1 MLLILPLFFGMTL
14 YLLNEKDSILL
25 TSCFS
30 LYIIY
35 NKSIFL
41 SSEILI
47 IYLLLG
53 LVMIW
58 LDMNNNNLLLG
69 IIFLIGSI
77 LVITSTSILSLLI
90 SIEILSMTMIIL
102 INLYIQDQYPGIL
115 YYLFSGLFS
124 ALFILSLGYLLLG
137 YTIAFK
143 FLYIVLFFKLGL
155 VPFHIL
161 LPNIYNNLSPRV
173 ILLIDI
179 PYKIVLFFVLY
190 KMYFL
195 SFNINFLLYLTLLI
209 GAIGSLRYQ
218 NLLSLLI
225 YSSLFNYGL
234 ILISISFQY
243 IDFFL
248 YYIYIYAFTVVIY
261 FYLITYKFLDRKIT
275 NFYYIFLWFIIWIN
289 LIGIPPFNGFWIKFF
304 ILYIAIY
311 NSSYF
316 LVFIISLGIL
326 LLTYTYLRIL
336 ISIIMNN
343 KTYQISSNNNHLFN
357 NLISILIVIISI
369 PLLF

>member
-1 MLLILPLFFGMTL
+1 MIIILPLFIGMIL
-14 YLLNEKDSILL
+14 YLLKEKDTILL
-25 TSCFS
+25 TSIFS
-30 LYIIY
+30 LYFLY
-35 NKSIFL
+35 NKCIL
-41 SSEILI
+41 ITSEILI
-47 IYLLLG
+47 IYLLML

-58 LDMNNNNLLLG
+58 IYMNKNILLG
-69 IIFLIGSI
+69 IIFLLGSI

-124 ALFILSLGYLLLG
+124 ALFILSLGYLILG
-137 YTIAFK
+137 YSIAYK
-143 FLYIVLFFKLGL
+143 FLYIVLFYKLGL

-161 LPNIYNNLSPRV
+161 LPNIYNNLSPKV

-179 PYKIVLFFVLY
+179 PYKLVLFFILY

-195 SFNINFLLYLTLLI
+195 SFDINIIIYLNLII

-243 IDFFL
+243 ITFFI
-248 YYIYIYAFTVVIY
+248 YFIYIYAFTIVIY
-261 FYLITYKFLDRKIT
+261 LYLITYKFLDRKIN
-275 NFYYIFLWFIIWIN
+275 NFYYLLLWFIIWIN

-304 ILYIAIY
+304 IIYLALYHY
-311 NSSYF
+311 SYF
-316 LVFIISLGIL
+316 LVIIIAFGIL

-336 ISIIMNN
+336 ISIIMNDKYYN
-343 KTYQISSNNNHLFN
+343 IISKNNIIEN
-357 NLISILIVIISI
+357 NIISILIVLISI